1 MIFLTLTISVEGT
14 ETVISTIGFAKLN
27 HRGGVA
33 QLLAVPEPLT

>member
-27 HRGGVA
+27 HRGDFSV
-33 QLLAVPEPLT
+33 L